1 MNLWGNQLN
10 KYRYKGTFYFR
21 IRSMQQPGDTGWIKK
36 YTAYLKLEKSLSA
49 NTVDAYLKDVSKLA
63 DYLDERVSLVD
74 VTPDILEHFFAQ
86 LRDVGIHARSQARIL
101 SGIKSFYGFLIL
113 EEVIEADPTDYID
126 APTIGRHLP
135 EVLSLDEIDSIIQGV
150 DVSKKEGQRNRA
162 MLETLY
168 SCGLRVSE
176 LINLKLSHCY
186 FEDEYIQVEG
196 KGGKQR
202 LVPISRRAIDEID
215 RWLVDR
221 NQWPIGKGQDDYVFL
236 NRNGF
241 ALTRSMVFRIVQY
254 QAGMAGIQRIISPHT
269 FRHSFAT
276 HLLEGGA
283 NLRLIQQMLGHESIQ
298 TTEVYTHMD
307 KTFLREQILSF
318 HPRNDKP

>member
-1 MNLWGNQLN
+1 
-10 KYRYKGTFYFR
+10 
-21 IRSMQQPGDTGWIKK
+21 MQQAGDTGWIKK
-36 YTAYLKLEKSLSA
+36 YTAYLRLEKSLSA
-49 NTVDAYLKDVSKLA
+49 NTVEAYLKDVSKLV
-63 DYLDERVSLVD
+63 DYLNEGASLIH
-74 VTPDILEHFFAQ
+74 VTPTVLESFFAQ

-101 SGIKSFYGFLIL
+101 SGLKSFFGFLIL
-113 EEVIEADPTDYID
+113 EEIIETDPTDYID

-135 EVLSLDEIDSIIQGV
+135 EVLSLEEIDSIIEGI
-150 DVSKKEGQRNRA
+150 DLSKREGQRNRA

-176 LINLKLSHCY
+176 LVNLKLSHCY
-186 FEDEYIQVEG
+186 EKEEYIQVEG

-202 LVPISRRAIDEID
+202 LVPISRRALDEID

-221 NQWPIGKGQDDYVFL
+221 NQWPIGKGQEDYVFL

-241 ALTRSMVFRIVQY
+241 ALTRSMVFRIVKL
-254 QAGMAGIQRIISPHT
+254 QAGLAGIQRTISPHT

-298 TTEVYTHMD
+298 TTEIYTHMD
-307 KTFLREQILSF
+307 KSFLREQILSF
-318 HPRNDKP
+318 HPRNNQRNGM